1 MKLLNYIFLSIV
13 LSTTLVANDQ
23 NDQIEESIVKI
34 FTVSKIPNYSTPWNS
49 SIRRSHASGAIISG
63 NRILTNAHVV
73 ANETFIEVK
82 RYGDTKRYE
91 ARVEFISHQ
100 ADLALLSV
108 DDASFFEGVKSL
120 KFDGLPTIQQK
131 VTVYGFPRGGHS
143 LSVSTGVV
151 SRIEHTRY
159 AHSKEIFM
167 SIQIDAA
174 INPGSSGGPAIS
186 DGKIVGVVMQQIRKS
201 QNIGYLVPIEVIKH
215 FLDDVKDK
223 RYDGFPHLGITTEM
237 MESKALRNVHK
248 MDKTTSGVLVI
259 DMSKRSPAF
268 GMLKRGDVLLSIDGN
283 KIENDGTVEFRHHQ
297 FTSFKYYFDKK
308 QIGDTI
314 VLGLLRDGKKSEIK
328 VVLNHVADDH
338 LLVNTVAYD
347 VEPKY
352 FIYGGYVFSP
362 LSRNLLMK
370 SSATLLE
377 LRELAGKW
385 ATDEREEIVILLK
398 VLPSEINR
406 GDHSFSLWTV
416 DKINSKKYK
425 DFNEFLEIIK
435 NFEGEYLILEDKEGV
450 MIAIDRKEAQEIEE
464 TILKRY
470 SIKESQRL

>member
-1 MKLLNYIFLSIV
+1 MKLLNYLFLSII
-13 LSTTLVANDQ
+13 LSTGLTANEY
-23 NDQIEESIVKI
+23 IEESIVKI

-49 SIRRSHASGAIISG
+49 SIKRSHASGAIISG

-82 RYGDTKRYE
+82 RYGETKRYE
-91 ARVEFISHQ
+91 AKVEYISHQ

-108 DDASFFEGVKSL
+108 DDTSFFEGVKSL
-120 KFDGLPTIQQK
+120 MFDGLPSIQQK
-131 VTVYGFPRGGHS
+131 VTVYGFPRGGNS

-151 SRIEHTRY
+151 SRIEHNRY
-159 AHSKEIFM
+159 VHSKEILM

-186 DGKIVGVVMQQIRKS
+186 DGKIVGVVMQQMPKS
-201 QNIGYLVPIEVIKH
+201 QSIGYLVPVEVIKH

-223 RYDGFPHLGITTEM
+223 RYDGFPHLGLTTER
-237 MESKALRNVHK
+237 MESTALRSVYK

-259 DMSKRSPAF
+259 DLSERSPAS
-268 GMLKRGDVLLSIDGN
+268 GLLKKGDVLLSIDGN

-297 FTSFKYYFDKK
+297 YTSYKYYIDKK

-314 VLGLLRDGKKSEIK
+314 ELGLLREGKESKVK

-370 SSATLLE
+370 SSASLLE
-377 LRELAGKW
+377 LRELAREW
-385 ATDEREEIVILLK
+385 ATDEREEVVILLK
-398 VLPSEINR
+398 VLASDINR

-416 DKINSKKYK
+416 DKINAQKYK
-425 DFNEFLEIIK
+425 NFNEFLEIIK
-435 NFEGEYLILEDKEGV
+435 NFEGEYLVLEDKEGV
-450 MIAIDRKEAQEIEE
+450 KIAIDRKEAQAVEE
-464 TILKRY
+464 EILKRY
-470 SIKESQRL
+470 SIKSSQRL

>member
-1 MKLLNYIFLSIV
+1 MKLLNYLFLSII
-13 LSTTLVANDQ
+13 LSTGLTANEY
-23 NDQIEESIVKI
+23 IEESIVKI

-49 SIRRSHASGAIISG
+49 SIKRSHASGAIISG

-82 RYGDTKRYE
+82 RYGETKRYE
-91 ARVEFISHQ
+91 AKVEYISHQ

-108 DDASFFEGVKSL
+108 DDTSFFEGVKSL
-120 KFDGLPTIQQK
+120 MFDGLPSIQQK
-131 VTVYGFPRGGHS
+131 VTVYGFPRGGNS

-151 SRIEHTRY
+151 SRIEHNRY
-159 AHSKEIFM
+159 VHSKEILM

-186 DGKIVGVVMQQIRKS
+186 DGKIVGVVMQQMPKS
-201 QNIGYLVPIEVIKH
+201 QSIGYLVPVEVIKH

-223 RYDGFPHLGITTEM
+223 RYDGFPHLGLTTER
-237 MESKALRNVHK
+237 MESTALRNVHL
-248 MDKTTSGVLVI
+248 MDKTTSGVLLI
-259 DMSKRSPAF
+259 DISERSPAS
-268 GMLKRGDVLLSIDGN
+268 GLLKKGDVLMSIDGN

-297 FTSFKYYFDKK
+297 YTSYKYYIDKK
-308 QIGDTI
+308 QLGDTI
-314 VLGLLRDGKKSEIK
+314 ELGLLREGKKSKVK

-370 SSATLLE
+370 SSASLLE
-377 LRELAGKW
+377 LRELAREW
-385 ATDEREEIVILLK
+385 ATDEREEVVILLK
-398 VLPSEINR
+398 VLASDINR
-406 GDHSFSLWTV
+406 GDHSFTLWTV
-416 DKINSKKYK
+416 DKINAQKYK
-425 DFNEFLEIIK
+425 NFNEFLEIIK
-435 NFEGEYLILEDKEGV
+435 NFEGEYLVLEDKEGV
-450 MIAIDRKEAQEIEE
+450 KIAIDRKEAQVVEE
-464 TILKRY
+464 EILKRY
-470 SIKESQRL
+470 SIKSSQRL